1 MAKKSSKKLKIGKDT
16 LIHQTNDAAIELH
29 VGSIRFTLILFMSII
44 VVVFWRSFQKGNDHV
59 DLNMSQINS
68 PGLLK
73 GSEIPF
79 LRQSSGKGLA
89 YKFLKS

>member
-1 MAKKSSKKLKIGKDT
+1 MAKKLSKELKIGKDT
-16 LIHQTNDAAIELH
+16 LRHWTNDTAIALH

-44 VVVFWRSFQKGNDHV
+44 VVVFWRSFQKDNDHV
-59 DLNMSQINS
+59 DLKMSQINS

-73 GSEIPF
+73 GSEMLF

-89 YKFLKS
+89 YQFLKS

>member
-1 MAKKSSKKLKIGKDT
+1 
-16 LIHQTNDAAIELH
+16 
-29 VGSIRFTLILFMSII
+29 MSII

-89 YKFLKS
+89 YQFLKS